1 MSNDTAS
8 PPSPFHW
15 ARIKIRDFR
24 ILRLLTLKRE
34 PSNTDLGQ
42 WTLLIG
48 DNGVGK
54 TSFLQA
60 IALAVGTQVG
70 SVVRWLNKIGLHSTM
85 VTLED
90 AAGERYSR
98 WTKSSPDGIT
108 LEWMGQET
116 CPLWAYGC
124 QRGNA
129 LGGPDR
135 AVEITREAPIDGLF
149 DPDWR
154 MIHAETWLKNLKHA
168 ALEKNGEAKTL
179 FDSICALL
187 TEVLHLERIEVSA
200 DGVRLFGED
209 GNGVPLS
216 QWSDGYLT
224 TAGWILDLIARWT
237 NHAILNRIPIGA
249 DFCEQMT
256 GLVLIDEI
264 DLHLHP
270 TWQTQ
275 IVRDL
280 RRLFPR
286 LSFIATTHNPLTLL
300 GAEKGEIYVLRRN
313 PEGEIEAIPR
323 DIPPGLDVD
332 QVLTGDWFGLSSTRD
347 AGTLKLLD
355 RHRAMLRAGTPK
367 DDPERKTLEAQLQQ
381 RLGWSAETSVE
392 RMVQSI
398 AADLLPPKLE
408 DVGPEERSELR
419 EKILAAARS
428 RKD

>member
-1 MSNDTAS
+1 
-8 PPSPFHW
+8 
-15 ARIKIRDFR
+15 
-24 ILRLLTLKRE
+24 
-34 PSNTDLGQ
+34 
-42 WTLLIG
+42 
-48 DNGVGK
+48 
-54 TSFLQA
+54 
-60 IALAVGTQVG
+60 
-70 SVVRWLNKIGLHSTM
+70 
-85 VTLED
+85 
-90 AAGERYSR
+90 
-98 WTKSSPDGIT
+98 
-108 LEWMGQET
+108 
-116 CPLWAYGC
+116 
-124 QRGNA
+124 
-129 LGGPDR
+129 
-135 AVEITREAPIDGLF
+135 
-149 DPDWR
+149 
-154 MIHAETWLKNLKHA
+154 MIHSETWLKNLKLA
-168 ALEKNGEAKTL
+168 ALEKVGESRAL

-237 NHAILNRIPIGA
+237 TQATMNGIPFGA

-270 TWQTQ
+270 TWQAQ

-332 QVLTGDWFGLSSTRD
+332 QVLTGDWFGLSSTLEH
-347 AGTLKLLD
+347 AGMIEHLWD
-355 RHRAMLRAGTPK
+355 SPAP
-367 DDPERKTLEAQLQQ
+367 
-381 RLGWSAETSVE
+381 
-392 RMVQSI
+392 
-398 AADLLPPKLE
+398 
-408 DVGPEERSELR
+408 
-419 EKILAAARS
+419 
-428 RKD
+428 

>member
-15 ARIKIRDFR
+15 ARIEIRRFR
-24 ILRLLTLKRE
+24 ILKHLDLERE
-34 PSNTDLGQ
+34 PANTDLGQ

-60 IALAVGTQVG
+60 IALAVGTLNQISPLAG
-70 SVVRWLNKIGLHSTM
+70 WLSKIGVPT
-85 VTLED
+85 
-90 AAGERYSR
+90 AGIKDSGGRTSVRTALVGAIEVRG
-98 WTKSSPDGIT
+98 D
-108 LEWMGQET
+108 EVN
-116 CPLWAYGC
+116 CPLWAYGS
-124 QRGNA
+124 QRGSA

-135 AVEITREAPIDGLF
+135 AVELTREAPIDGLF

-154 MIHAETWLKNLKHA
+154 LIHAETWLKNLKHA
-168 ALEKNGEAKTL
+168 ALEKNGEAMAL
-179 FDSICALL
+179 FESIRDLL
-187 TEVLHLERIEVSA
+187 TEVLHLKRIEVSA

-237 NHAILNRIPIGA
+237 MHATLNGIPFGA

-270 TWQTQ
+270 IWQTQ

-280 RRLFPR
+280 RRIFPR

-313 PEGEIEAIPR
+313 SEGEIEAIPR

-332 QVLTGDWFGLSSTRD
+332 QVLTGDWFGLSSTLD
-347 AGTLKLLD
+347 ADTLKLLD
-355 RHRAMLRAGTPK
+355 RHRALLRAGTSK

-398 AADLLPPKLE
+398 AAELLPPKLE
-408 DVGPEERSELR
+408 DVVLEERSELR

-428 RKD
+428 RKA

>member
-1 MSNDTAS
+1 MSNDKAT
-8 PPSPFHW
+8 PPAPFHW
-15 ARIKIRDFR
+15 ARIEIRGFR
-24 ILRLLTLKRE
+24 ILKHLKLERE
-34 PSNTDLGQ
+34 PANTDLGQ

-60 IALAVGTQVG
+60 LALAVGTNRQVLPLEQWIRDIGVSFTTNSLESAAGGWFSRSTGQMG
-70 SVVRWLNKIGLHSTM
+70 SLIAVVR
-85 VTLED
+85 
-90 AAGERYSR
+90 
-98 WTKSSPDGIT
+98 P
-108 LEWMGQET
+108 T
-116 CPLWAYGC
+116 CPLWAYGS

-135 AVEITREAPIDGLF
+135 AVDLTHAAPLDGLF

-168 ALEKNGEAKTL
+168 ALEKNGQSKEL
-179 FDSICALL
+179 FDSICSLL

-237 NHAILNRIPIGA
+237 THATLNGIPIGA

-332 QVLTGDWFGLSSTRD
+332 QVLTGDWFGLSSTLD
-347 AGTLKLLD
+347 ADTLKLLD
-355 RHRAMLRAGTPK
+355 RHRALLRAGTPK
-367 DDPERKTLEAQLQQ
+367 DDPERKTLEAKLLQ
-381 RLGWSAETSVE
+381 RLGWSPETSTE

-398 AADLLPPKLE
+398 AAELMPPKPE
-408 DVGPEERSELR
+408 DLSPEERAGIR